1 MARKAGFKNPNAGRK
16 KIPLIMEI
24 PPKAIIFEQVVY
36 WINLQAT
43 QEEVAGSFR
52 VSVETLNARLE
63 EHFGMNFSELR
74 KRVDGEAKLS
84 LRRFQFKQAEKNA
97 TMAIWLGKIWLG
109 QKEDLMN
116 ELKDWMIHE
125 MRAGIKQIS
134 EESRGQAASEPRME
148 IEQPLSDS

>member
-24 PPKAIIFEQVVY
+24 PPKEIVFDQVVY

-52 VSVETLNARLE
+52 VSVETLNSRLE

-84 LRRFQFKQAEKNA
+84 LRRYQFKQAEKNT

-109 QKEDLMN
+109 QKEDLAN
-116 ELKDWMIHE
+116 ELKDWMLNE
-125 MRAGIKQIS
+125 MRAGIKKLSGESGS
-134 EESRGQAASEPRME
+134 ET
-148 IEQPLSDS
+148 IEQSTLATQ

>member
-1 MARKAGFKNPNAGRK
+1 MSRKPGFKNPNAGRK
-16 KIPLIMEI
+16 KIPLIIEI
-24 PPKAIIFEQVVY
+24 PPKKIIFEQVIY

-52 VSVETLNARLE
+52 VSVETLNARLK
-63 EHFGMNFSELR
+63 EHFGMNFSELI

-84 LRRFQFKQAEKNA
+84 LRRFQFKQAEKNS

-109 QKEDLMN
+109 QKEDIVN

-125 MRAGIKQIS
+125 LRIGIKKLS
-134 EESRGQAASEPRME
+134 EESTSQATCESKME
-148 IEQPLSDS
+148 TQQPISDS

>member
-24 PPKAIIFEQVVY
+24 PPKEIVFDQVVY

-52 VSVETLNARLE
+52 VSVETLNSRLE

-84 LRRFQFKQAEKNA
+84 LRRYQFKQAEKNT

-109 QKEDLMN
+109 QKEDLAN
-116 ELKDWMIHE
+116 ELKDWMLNE
-125 MRAGIKQIS
+125 MREGIKKLSGESGS
-134 EESRGQAASEPRME
+134 ET
-148 IEQPLSDS
+148 IEQPKMASQ